1 MTIKVKNVSHSI
13 GKKGKTPWWKWT
25 VFLEAD
31 MEKELDDVREVI
43 YQLHPTFNP
52 PVVKVTER
60 NGVYDSEKRILHEV
74 LGRRGF
80 PLSKIGWGT
89 FLVSARVEFKSGKLP
104 SILKHELKFEHTAPR
119 K

>member
-1 MTIKVKNVSHSI
+1 MTIQLKNESHFI
-13 GKKGKTPWWKWT
+13 GKKGKTSWWEWT

-31 MEKELDDVREVI
+31 MENELDDIREVI

-52 PVVKVTER
+52 PVVKVTKR

-80 PLSKIGWGT
+80 PLSRKGWGI
-89 FLVSARVEFKSGKLP
+89 FFVAARVEFKSGKPP
-104 SILKHELKFEHTAPR
+104 SILEHKLKFGT
-119 K
+119 